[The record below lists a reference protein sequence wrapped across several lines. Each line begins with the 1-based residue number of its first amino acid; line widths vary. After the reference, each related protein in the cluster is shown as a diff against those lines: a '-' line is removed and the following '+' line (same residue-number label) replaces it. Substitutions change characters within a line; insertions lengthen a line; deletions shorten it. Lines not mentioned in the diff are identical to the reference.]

1 MNDYKFI
8 IELLKNEKLFDRICY
23 LTQIT
28 NEAIANE
35 ASFVINNVLINL
47 STTDLKNIMNV
58 KGIAIVESITN
69 FLHIIDKKKL

>member
-58 KGIAIVESITN
+58 KGIGIVESITN